1 MPGEPTLLRV
11 LITERHWQKFET
23 FEAQFR
29 RAAHELAGQTG
40 EPDIATVTVSPRQ
53 FERWYAGKVKT
64 VPYPDSCRVLEYLF
78 EFPVRRLLAPSRRAL
93 ARAGPTAE
101 QGTAFAPVAGIYDP
115 EPAAMQ
121 PSVIWA
127 PGHETVS
134 GDQPGWFGADAPLSD
149 SERII
154 AMAARRAMKFGAA
167 ADASNV
173 GSESLDQLR
182 AETGRLAVAYLQQ
195 PLSQILGDI
204 VSLQDHTFTLLEGRQ
219 RPREARDLYVIG
231 GLASGMLAEA
241 SHDLRDPYTAMTHA
255 RSALLCAKN
264 AEHPALKAWVHGLQ
278 SLITY
283 WAQRPR
289 EALDYA
295 QAGQDISGLTGSV
308 KIWLASLEARAWSA
322 LGSGLA
328 SGQAMERAADL
339 REGLTPDD
347 LDDLDDLGGMCYFS
361 RPRQLYYAADAAASL
376 VEAQGQ
382 QPQTDRTSQAAGYA
396 EEAIAAYE
404 EAPHYERSFG
414 DEAGSRT
421 VLAVARIWAGDLDGG
436 REAVQ
441 PVLDLPVAQRIH
453 GVISSVV
460 NVHRTITGS
469 AAADAPVAREMQEEI
484 ETYCRTP
491 AAALA
496 R

>member
-29 RAAHELAGQTG
+29 RAARELAGQTG
-40 EPDIATVTVSPRQ
+40 EPGIATVTVSPRQ

-78 EFPVRRLLAPSRRAL
+78 GSPVRRLLAPSRQVPAP
-93 ARAGPTAE
+93 AVPAAEQHTPAGP
-101 QGTAFAPVAGIYDP
+101 VARIYDP

-121 PSVIWA
+121 PNVSWA
-127 PGHETVS
+127 PGQETVP

-149 SERII
+149 SERMI

-231 GLASGMLAEA
+231 GLASGMLAKA

-295 QAGQDISGLTGSV
+295 QAGQDIPGLTGSV
-308 KIWLASLEARAWSA
+308 RIWLASLEARAWSA
-322 LGSGLA
+322 LGGEVP
-328 SGQAMERAADL
+328 SGQAIERAADL

-347 LDDLDDLGGMCYFS
+347 LDDLGGMCCFS

-376 VEAQGQ
+376 AEAQGQ
-382 QPQTDRTSQAAGYA
+382 QPHTDRKSRAAGYA
-396 EEAIAAYE
+396 AEAITAYE
-404 EAPHYERSFG
+404 QAPHDERSFG

-421 VLAVARIWAGDLDGG
+421 VLAVARIWAGDLEGG

-453 GVISSVV
+453 GVVSSVV
-460 NVHRTITGS
+460 NVHRAITSS
-469 AAADAPVAREMQEEI
+469 AAASAPAAREMQEEI